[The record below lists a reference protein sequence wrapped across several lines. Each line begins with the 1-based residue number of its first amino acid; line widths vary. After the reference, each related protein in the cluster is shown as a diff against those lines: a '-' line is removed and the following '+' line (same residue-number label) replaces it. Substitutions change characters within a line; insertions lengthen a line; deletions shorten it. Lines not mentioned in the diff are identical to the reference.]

1 MLWSLYAMES
11 SRYGVFTLWSPPLTS
26 LSEASTP

>member
-1 MLWSLYAMES
+1 MES
-11 SRYGVFTLWSPPLTS
+11 LRYGVFTLWGLHAMEPPLTS